1 MKTLFYWFRRV
12 VLKINAKASYCFLV
26 MLMMCV
32 VLPSNVLADPMIRL
46 ANFYSDKQSLSEK
59 VLEQVYKRLH
69 IEMSIVY
76 FPAART
82 LWLANN
88 GTVDGEVARLA
99 GLEKTYPNLLM
110 VKTPITVIS
119 PSVYTKKETYFTV
132 QGWQSLKPYRVA
144 YLRGVKFI
152 ERNLNG
158 LSIEGEGVATTEQ
171 AFIMLEHNRVDVV
184 ISDANQTANLLPK
197 YPDIKM
203 LSPAVDSFPAY
214 HYLNKKHADLVPKV
228 EAVLQQMIDDKTIE
242 RLTSEINN

>member
-1 MKTLFYWFRRV
+1 
-12 VLKINAKASYCFLV
+12 

-32 VLPSNVLADPMIRL
+32 ALPRNVLADPMIRL
-46 ANFYSDKQSLSEK
+46 ANFYSSKQSLSEK
-59 VLEQVYKRLH
+59 VLEQAYKRLH
-69 IEMSIVY
+69 IEMSIIY

-99 GLEKTYPNLLM
+99 GLEKTYPNLLK
-110 VKTPITVIS
+110 VNIPISVIS
-119 PSVYTKKETYFTV
+119 PCVYTKNETYFTV

-144 YLRGVKFI
+144 YLRGVKMI
-152 ERNLNG
+152 KRNLNA
-158 LSIEGEGVATTEQ
+158 LSIESEGVATTEQ
-171 AFIMLEHNRVDVV
+171 AFMMLEHNRVDIV
-184 ISDANQTANLLPK
+184 ISDINQTANLLPK

-214 HYLNKKHADLVPKV
+214 HYLNKKYADLVPKV

-242 RLTSEINN
+242 RLTNESASRLK